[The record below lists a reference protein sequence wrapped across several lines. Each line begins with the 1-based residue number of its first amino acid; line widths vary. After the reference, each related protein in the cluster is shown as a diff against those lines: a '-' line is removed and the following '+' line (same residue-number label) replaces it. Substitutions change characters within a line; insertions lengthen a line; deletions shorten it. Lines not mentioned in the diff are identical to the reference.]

1 MYLAARA
8 AHDLRCELREGKLPQ
23 SPHALLV
30 GGTERGQLGLGQAR
44 ARLDQ
49 LVDRLLSLPLRRRV
63 LAAARGVAITRGVA
77 APAPPVLL
85 RVQRL
90 VRLRRGG
97 IPREWGALEVFLV
110 VSAEL
115 RLA

>member
-1 MYLAARA
+1 M
-8 AHDLRCELREGKLPQ
+8 
-23 SPHALLV
+23 
-30 GGTERGQLGLGQAR
+30 
-44 ARLDQ
+44 
-49 LVDRLLSLPLRRRV
+49 

>member
-1 MYLAARA
+1 M
-8 AHDLRCELREGKLPQ
+8 
-23 SPHALLV
+23 
-30 GGTERGQLGLGQAR
+30 
-44 ARLDQ
+44 
-49 LVDRLLSLPLRRRV
+49 

-97 IPREWGALEVFLV
+97 IPGKGGPLEVLNV
-110 VSAEL
+110 VGAEL
-115 RLA
+115 PLA